1 MMDKIYSRPRIKIK
15 KFKNMNKKQKIKFIL
30 FIFMIIFMI
39 FFVFLIKAAYP
50 VFLACCENAAISSAT
65 NILNKEV
72 NEVMLVYNYNDL
84 VNIGKDEK
92 R

>member
-1 MMDKIYSRPRIKIK
+1 MEDKIYSRPRIKIQSW
-15 KFKNMNKKQKIKFIL
+15 KNRNRRQKIKYFFNSIL
-30 FIFMIIFMI
+30 L
-39 FFVFLIKAAYP
+39 FLLVCIVLILKAAYP
-50 VFLACCENAAISSAT
+50 VFVACCENAAISSAT

-84 VNIGKDEK
+84 VSLGKDDQ

>member
-1 MMDKIYSRPRIKIK
+1 MDKIYSRPRVKMRN
-15 KFKNMNKKQKIKFIL
+15 FKNMNKKEKIKFFIYIIL
-30 FIFMIIFMI
+30 V
-39 FFVFLIKAAYP
+39 FVFLMSIVLCKMAYP
-50 VFLACCENAAISSAT
+50 IFMASCKNAANSAAT

-84 VNIGKDEK
+84 VNIGKDEN